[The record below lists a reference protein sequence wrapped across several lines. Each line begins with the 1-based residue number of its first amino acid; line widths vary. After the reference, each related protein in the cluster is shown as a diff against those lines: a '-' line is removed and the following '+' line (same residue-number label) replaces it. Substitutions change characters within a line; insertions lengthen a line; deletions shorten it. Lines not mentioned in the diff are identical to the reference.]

1 MRLAIADPGFRRAL
15 NDWLAVA
22 AAELRSTRRLARTWV
37 FVGLG
42 LGVMG
47 TAYGY
52 YSYLHSAVS
61 TGFLSAGDILPRF
74 ATAYFKSYVLWF
86 FMAAIVFLAFD
97 LRRRDERERISE
109 VLDSRAVWNIPVIGG
124 RLAATVLVVAMAL
137 FGAILLIQ
145 AVGTLG
151 RPLGWPVDPL
161 EPVATFTFFFVDA
174 IPALILWC
182 AIVCFLAAGLRNR
195 LATAVAALALLGLH
209 MWSFALIP
217 AYLLPA
223 VSLIHIHDNLA
234 SDLAPRFAAAEN
246 ILQRGSLLL
255 LAGALVVWAAAAH
268 ERSDGRPSGKRL
280 LIGILLAAAGAVGIG
295 AVAHR
300 CVEDMR
306 LREAWLAS
314 HRDIPTDTWPT
325 VLHIRGA
332 VTIDP
337 GTALG
342 LDIEMQLAAAD
353 PTTLVFSFNPGL
365 AVTQV
370 RLGNTEVPFLHNDG
384 LLVVEPPPG
393 LARDAE
399 TTLALVAS
407 GVPDPDFAYL
417 DSAVDWRRES
427 SRNGILWLGTA
438 AGLFGKRYVA
448 LMPALRWLPVP
459 GPNLDGASRG
469 HFPTADLTVTV
480 PDGWLVAGPG
490 RRHRRD
496 DGSYRFAP
504 EAPVPEIGLFASRF
518 ERHAI
523 GVAGVE
529 LELLLHPD
537 HQRVLRHFANVGD
550 LIESRLQGIFA
561 AAAEMGIPYPYDGH
575 SVVEVPT
582 YLRIYG
588 GGSRLDTAMALPGV
602 LLLREHG
609 FPYSDMGRLDPP
621 TGSFP
626 GAAEAFRIQRLE
638 TLFSTFID
646 PGSASR
652 ALARNLVGFQ
662 VVADGPGAQAL
673 DYVCEEL
680 GNEVFNPTSFHVIN
694 PTLYTAHDSSADAG
708 FGSTVT
714 QMVRGLR
721 GRFQGD
727 DRRGFAI
734 GQYQPPS
741 MWERAAATSLVEF
754 DFESNPGQAIRAF
767 GLRTRAAVLSIFDGL
782 GRNRTA
788 AFLAELRRRHAGGT
802 FDAADFDA
810 AASAIGVDL
819 SGLIGDWLN
828 ETALPGFMA
837 SRARVV
843 RLADDGQGRPRYGT
857 TLHVRNGEPVAGLVR
872 VSHGRFSGSPGDP
885 IRIPG
890 NMAVEVGLVTPRP
903 PEQLWLEPYLALNRL
918 PVRIE
923 LAEAE
928 ASGAADREPLVG
940 SRPSAW
946 APAVEGIV
954 IDDLDPG
961 FSVEHRAD
969 ATRRRIGTARV
980 DPGRRRELDQ
990 GLPVA
995 TQRAGEWSRATLAT
1009 GWGKYRHTVAGSI
1022 PGDGSAV
1029 AIFTADLPEA
1039 GLWRLEYHV
1048 PDPHGPGLWGPSY
1061 GSLGTLAM
1069 TVIADSREVEV
1080 AYDGASAD
1088 VGWNEI
1094 DEFEFIS
1101 TRVRLEVSNRT
1112 DGEMVIADAI
1122 RWVPLDRAG
1131 GATGSRPPGGAGLRA
1146 G

>member
-1 MRLAIADPGFRRAL
+1 MSLAIAEPGFRRAL

-22 AAELRSTRRLARTWV
+22 VAELRSVSRLARTWV

-52 YSYLHSAVS
+52 YSYLHSSVS

-109 VLDSRAVWNIPVIGG
+109 VLDSRMVSNIPVIGG
-124 RLAATVLVVAMAL
+124 RLAAIVLVVGMAL

-145 AVGTLG
+145 TVGTLG
-151 RPLGWPVDPL
+151 RALDWPVDPL

-174 IPALILWC
+174 IPAFVLWC
-182 AIVCFLAAGLRNR
+182 AIVCFLAVGLRNR
-195 LATAVAALALLGLH
+195 LATAVAAMALLGLH
-209 MWSFALIP
+209 MWSFALTP

-246 ILQRGSLLL
+246 ILQRGSVML
-255 LAGALVVWAAAAH
+255 LAGALVVWAAALH
-268 ERSDGRPSGKRL
+268 ERSDGRSSGKRL
-280 LIGILLAAAGAVGIG
+280 LLGILLAAAGAVGIG
-295 AVAHR
+295 TVVHH
-300 CVEDMR
+300 CVKDMR
-306 LREAWLAS
+306 VREAWLAA
-314 HRDIPTDTWPT
+314 HRDIPSDGWPT
-325 VLHIRGA
+325 VLHIQGD
-332 VTIDP
+332 VVIDP
-337 GTALG
+337 GTALD
-342 LDIEMQLAAAD
+342 LDIEMQLATRTS
-353 PTTLVFSFNPGL
+353 PTAFVFSFNPGL
-365 AVTQV
+365 AVTAV
-370 RLGNTEVPFLHNDG
+370 RLGTTEVPFLHNDG

-393 LARDAE
+393 LARDSK

-427 SRNGILWLGTA
+427 GRNGILWLGTA
-438 AGLFGKRYVA
+438 GGLFGKRYVA

-469 HFPTADLTVTV
+469 HFPTVDLTVTV
-480 PDGWLVAGPG
+480 PDDWLVAGPG
-490 RRHRRD
+490 RRHRQD
-496 DGSYRFAP
+496 DGSYRFGP

-523 GVAGVE
+523 EVAGVE

-537 HQRVLRHFANVGD
+537 HQRSLRHFESVGA
-550 LIESRLQGIFA
+550 LIASRLQSVFGEA
-561 AAAEMGIPYPYDGH
+561 AAMGIPYPYDGF

-582 YLRIYG
+582 YLRVYSG
-588 GGSRLDTAMALPGV
+588 GLRLDTGMALPGM

-609 FPYSDMGRLDPP
+609 FPYSDVGRLDSLP
-621 TGSFP
+621 TGGFP
-626 GAAEAFRIQRLE
+626 GAGETIAKTIKVQQLE
-638 TLFSTFID
+638 DLFNSFID
-646 PGSASR
+646 PGSASH

-662 VVADGPGAQAL
+662 VVADGPGARAL

-680 GNEVFNPTSFHVIN
+680 VSEVFKTTASRAITPTI
-694 PTLYTAHDSSADAG
+694 YTAHNSSGDAS

-721 GRFQGD
+721 GRFQGVNQ
-727 DRRGFAI
+727 RGFI
-734 GQYQPPS
+734 MGSYQPPS
-741 MWERAAATSLVEF
+741 MWQRAAATSLVEF
-754 DFESNPGQAIRAF
+754 DFETDPARAIRAF
-767 GLRTRAAVLSIFDGL
+767 GFRAGAAAFSIFDGM
-782 GRNRTA
+782 GRSRTA
-788 AFLAELRRRHAGGT
+788 ALLAELRRRHAGGA

-819 SGLIGDWLN
+819 PGLVGDWLN
-828 ETALPGFMA
+828 ETALPGFVA

-843 RLADDGQGRPRYGT
+843 RMADDEQGRPRYET
-857 TLHVRNGEPVAGLVR
+857 TLNVRNDEPVAGLVR
-872 VSHGRFSGSPGDP
+872 LSHGRFSRSSSDP

-890 NMAVEVGLVTPRP
+890 NTAVEVGMVTPRP
-903 PEQLWLEPYLALNRL
+903 PEGLRLEPYLALNRL

-923 LAEAE
+923 LTEAE
-928 ASGAADREPLVG
+928 ASDDADREPLLG

-954 IDDLDPG
+954 IDDLNPG
-961 FSVEHRAD
+961 FSVEDRTGD
-969 ATRRRIGTARV
+969 TRRRIGTAMV
-980 DPGRRRELDQ
+980 EAGRQRELDQ

-995 TQRAGEWSRATLAT
+995 SQRAGEWSRATMAT

-1029 AIFTADLPEA
+1029 AVFAADLPEP
-1039 GLWRLEYHV
+1039 GRWRLEYHV
-1048 PDPHGPGLWGPSY
+1048 PDPQGLGLWGPSY
-1061 GSLGTLAM
+1061 GTLGTLAM
-1069 TVIADSREVEV
+1069 TVIADGREVEI

-1094 DEFEFIS
+1094 DDFEFAS
-1101 TRVRLEVSNRT
+1101 THVRLEVSNRT
-1112 DGEMVIADAI
+1112 DGEMVVADAI
-1122 RWVPLDRAG
+1122 RWLPVP
-1131 GATGSRPPGGAGLRA
+1131 
-1146 G
+1146 

>member
-1 MRLAIADPGFRRAL
+1 MADPGFRRAL
-15 NDWLAVA
+15 NDCLAVA
-22 AAELRSTRRLARTWV
+22 TAELRSTRRLARTWV
-37 FVGLG
+37 FVSLG
-42 LGVMG
+42 FGVMG

-52 YSYLHSAVS
+52 YSYLHSSVS
-61 TGFLSAGDILPRF
+61 FGFLSAGNILPRF
-74 ATAYFKSYVLWF
+74 ASGYFKSYVLWF

-109 VLDSRAVWNIPVIGG
+109 VLDSRMVSNIPFIGG
-124 RLAATVLVVAMAL
+124 RLAAIVLVVALAL

-151 RPLGWPVDPL
+151 RALGWPVDPL
-161 EPVATFTFFFVDA
+161 EPVATYTFFFVDA

-182 AIVCFLAAGLRNR
+182 AVVCFLAVGLRNR

-209 MWSFALIP
+209 MWSFALTP

-234 SDLAPRFAAAEN
+234 SDLAPRFAAAEH
-246 ILQRGSLLL
+246 ILQRGSVLL
-255 LAGALVVWAAAAH
+255 LAGALVVWAAALH
-268 ERSDGRPSGKRL
+268 ERSDGRSSGKRL
-280 LIGILLAAAGAVGIG
+280 LLGILLAGLGVVGVG
-295 AVAHR
+295 TVVHR

-306 LREAWLAS
+306 VREAWLAA
-314 HRDIPTDTWPT
+314 HLDIPSDRWPT
-325 VLHIRGA
+325 VLHIQGD
-332 VTIDP
+332 VVIDP
-337 GTALG
+337 GTALD
-342 LDIEMQLAAAD
+342 LDIEMQLVAPAD
-353 PTTLVFSFNPGL
+353 ATALVFSFNPGL
-365 AVTQV
+365 AVVEV
-370 RLGNTEVPFLHNDG
+370 RLGNTDVPFRHNDG
-384 LLVVEPPPG
+384 LLVVEPPPR
-393 LARDAE
+393 LARDSK

-407 GVPDPDFAYL
+407 GVPEADFAYL

-438 AGLFGKRYVA
+438 GGIFGNRYVA

-469 HFPTADLTVTV
+469 HFPTVDLTVTV

-490 RRHRRD
+490 RHHPQD
-496 DGSYRFAP
+496 DGSYRFGP
-504 EAPVPEIGLFASRF
+504 EAPVPKVGLFASRF
-518 ERHAI
+518 KRHVME
-523 GVAGVE
+523 VAGVE

-537 HQRVLRHFANVGD
+537 HQRSLGRFANVGA
-550 LIESRLQGIFA
+550 LIESRLQRIIGGA
-561 AAAEMGIPYPYDGH
+561 AAMGIPYPYDGF

-582 YLRIYG
+582 YLRVYG
-588 GGSRLDTAMALPGV
+588 GGSRLDTAMSLPGM

-609 FPYSDMGRLDPP
+609 FPYSDMGRLDSLPMAAI
-621 TGSFP
+621 P
-626 GAAEAFRIQRLE
+626 GAADRFKVQQLE
-638 TLFSTFID
+638 TLFNSVID
-646 PGSASR
+646 PGNASR
-652 ALARNLVGFQ
+652 ALARNLLGFQ
-662 VVADGPGAQAL
+662 VVADGPGARAL
-673 DYVCEEL
+673 DYVNEEL
-680 GNEVFNPTSFHVIN
+680 ASEVFKTTDSRAITPTI
-694 PTLYTAHDSSADAG
+694 YTAHNSNVDAS

-721 GRFQGD
+721 GRFQGVN
-727 DRRGFAI
+727 RRGFVMV
-734 GQYQPPS
+734 QYQPPS

-754 DFESNPGQAIRAF
+754 DFETDPTRAIRAF
-767 GLRTRAAVLSIFDGL
+767 GFRAGAAAFSIFDGM
-782 GRNRTA
+782 GRSRTA

-819 SGLIGDWLN
+819 PGLVGDWLN
-828 ETALPGFMA
+828 ETALPGFMT

-843 RLADDGQGRPRYGT
+843 RMADDEQGRPRYET

-872 VSHGRFSGSPGDP
+872 LSHGRFSRSFSDP

-890 NMAVEVGLVTPRP
+890 NTAVEVGMVTPRP
-903 PEQLWLEPYLALNRL
+903 PEGLRLDPYLALNRL

-928 ASGAADREPLVG
+928 ASDDADREPLVG

-946 APAVEGIV
+946 APTVEGIV

-961 FSVEHRAD
+961 FSVEDRAGD
-969 ATRRRIGTARV
+969 TRRRIGTV
-980 DPGRRRELDQ
+980 MVETGRQRELDQ

-995 TQRAGEWSRATLAT
+995 SQRAGEWSRATMAT

-1029 AIFTADLPEA
+1029 ATFAADLPEP
-1039 GLWRLEYHV
+1039 GRWRLEYHV
-1048 PDPHGPGLWGPSY
+1048 PDPHGLGLWGPSY
-1061 GSLGTLAM
+1061 GTLGTLAM
-1069 TVIADSREVEV
+1069 TVIADGREVEV

-1094 DEFEFIS
+1094 DDFEFAS
-1101 TRVRLEVSNRT
+1101 TEVRLEISSKT

-1122 RWVPLDRAG
+1122 RWVPLD
-1131 GATGSRPPGGAGLRA
+1131 
-1146 G
+1146 

>member
-1 MRLAIADPGFRRAL
+1 MGRARLPPMSLAIAEQGLRRAL
-15 NDWLAVA
+15 DDWLAVA
-22 AAELRSTRRLARTWV
+22 IAELRSVSRLARTWV

-42 LGVMG
+42 FGVMG

-52 YSYLHSAVS
+52 YSYLHSSVS
-61 TGFLSAGDILPRF
+61 TGFLSAGDLLPRF

-109 VLDSRAVWNIPVIGG
+109 VLDSRMVSNIPVIGG
-124 RLAATVLVVAMAL
+124 RLAAIVLVVALAL

-151 RPLGWPVDPL
+151 RALGWSVDPL
-161 EPVATFTFFFVDA
+161 EPVATYTFLFVDA

-182 AIVCFLAAGLRNR
+182 AVVCFLAVALRNR

-209 MWSFALIP
+209 MWSFALTP

-234 SDLAPRFAAAEN
+234 SDLAPRFAAAEH
-246 ILQRGSLLL
+246 ILQRGSILL
-255 LAGALVVWAAAAH
+255 LAGALVVWAAALH
-268 ERSDGRPSGKRL
+268 ERSDGNSSGKRL
-280 LIGILLAAAGAVGIG
+280 LLGIVLAALGAVGVG
-295 AVAHR
+295 TVVHR

-306 LREAWLAS
+306 VREAWLAA
-314 HRDIPTDTWPT
+314 HLDIPSDRWPT
-325 VLHIRGA
+325 VLHIQGD
-332 VTIDP
+332 VVIDP
-337 GTALG
+337 GTALD
-342 LDIEMQLAAAD
+342 LDIEVQLAAPA
-353 PTTLVFSFNPGL
+353 TTALVFSFNPGL
-365 AVTQV
+365 AVTGV

-393 LARDAE
+393 LARDSQ
-399 TTLALVAS
+399 TTLALAAS
-407 GVPDPDFAYL
+407 GIPDPDFAYL
-417 DSAVDWRRES
+417 DSAVDWRSES

-438 AGLFGKRYVA
+438 GGIFGKRYVA

-469 HFPTADLTVTV
+469 HFPTVDLTVTV
-480 PDGWLVAGPG
+480 PDDWLVAGPG
-490 RRHRRD
+490 RRHRQD
-496 DGSYRFAP
+496 DGSYRFGT
-504 EAPVPEIGLFASRF
+504 EAPVPEVGLFASRF

-523 GVAGVE
+523 EVAGVE

-537 HQRVLRHFANVGD
+537 HQRGLHQFADVGD
-550 LIESRLQGIFA
+550 LIESRLQAIFGEA
-561 AAAEMGIPYPYDGH
+561 AAMGIPYPYDGF

-588 GGSRLDTAMALPGV
+588 GGLRLDTAMALPGM

-609 FPYSDMGRLDPP
+609 FPHSDLGRLDSLP
-621 TGSFP
+621 TGGSP
-626 GAAEAFRIQRLE
+626 DAAKTSKVLQIE
-638 TLFSTFID
+638 TLFSSEFD

-662 VVADGPGAQAL
+662 VVGDGPGSQAL

-680 GNEVFNPTSFHVIN
+680 GNEVLNPTGVRAII
-694 PTLYTAHDSSADAG
+694 PTVYTAHNSSVDAS

-721 GRFQGD
+721 GQFVSD
-727 DRRGFAI
+727 DRRGFVQGPI
-734 GQYQPPS
+734 QPPS
-741 MWERAAATSLVEF
+741 VWERAAATSLVEF
-754 DFESNPGQAIRAF
+754 DFETNPARAIRAF
-767 GLRTRAAVLSIFDGL
+767 GFRAGAAAFSIFDGL
-782 GRNRTA
+782 GRSRTA
-788 AFLAELRRRHAGGT
+788 ALLAELRRRHAGGA
-802 FDAADFDA
+802 FDAADFNA

-819 SGLIGDWLN
+819 PGLIGDWLN
-828 ETALPGFMA
+828 ETALPGFIA
-837 SRARVV
+837 SRAKVV
-843 RLADDGQGRPRYGT
+843 RMADDGQGRPRYET
-857 TLHVRNGEPVAGLVR
+857 TLHIRNGEPAPGLVR
-872 VSHGRFSGSPGDP
+872 LSHGRFARSFSDP
-885 IRIPG
+885 IRIPADS
-890 NMAVEVGLVTPRP
+890 AVEVGMVTPRP
-903 PEQLWLEPYLALNRL
+903 LAGLRLEPYLALNRL
-918 PVRIE
+918 PVRIGI
-923 LAEAE
+923 AAAE
-928 ASGAADREPLVG
+928 ASDDTDREPLVG

-961 FSVEHRAD
+961 FSVEDRAGD
-969 ATRRRIGTARV
+969 TRHRIGMAMVEADRQ
-980 DPGRRRELDQ
+980 RELDQ

-995 TQRAGEWSRATLAT
+995 SQRAGEWSRATMAT

-1029 AIFTADLPEA
+1029 AIFAADLPEP
-1039 GLWRLEYHV
+1039 GRWRLEYHV
-1048 PDPHGPGLWGPSY
+1048 PNPHGLGLWGPSY
-1061 GSLGTLAM
+1061 GPLGTLEM
-1069 TVIADSREVEV
+1069 TVIADRREVEV

-1088 VGWNEI
+1088 VGWNTI

-1101 TRVRLEVSNRT
+1101 TNVRLEVSNRT
-1112 DGEMVIADAI
+1112 DGEMVIADAV
-1122 RWVPLDRAG
+1122 RWTLVD
-1131 GATGSRPPGGAGLRA
+1131 
-1146 G
+1146 

>member
-1 MRLAIADPGFRRAL
+1 MDKPGFRRGL
-15 NDWLAVA
+15 NNWLAVA

-37 FVGLG
+37 FVALG
-42 LGVMG
+42 FCVMG

-52 YSYLHSAVS
+52 YSYLHSSVS
-61 TGFLSAGDILPRF
+61 TGILSAGDILPRF

-97 LRRRDERERISE
+97 LRRRDERDRISE
-109 VLDSRAVWNIPVIGG
+109 VLDSRAVSNIPVIGG
-124 RLAATVLVVAMAL
+124 RLAAIVLVVAIPL
-137 FGAILLIQ
+137 FAAILLIQ
-145 AVGTLG
+145 AVGSVG
-151 RPLGWPVDPL
+151 RALGWPVDPL

-174 IPALILWC
+174 IPAFVLWC
-182 AIVCFLAAGLRNR
+182 AIVCFLSVGLRNR

-209 MWSFALIP
+209 MWSFALTP

-223 VSLIHIHDNLA
+223 VSLIHIDDNLA

-246 ILQRGSLLL
+246 ILQRGSVLL
-255 LAGALVVWAAAAH
+255 LAAALVVWAAALH
-268 ERSDGRPSGKRL
+268 ERSDGRSSGKRL
-280 LIGILLAAAGAVGIG
+280 LLGIVLAVAGAVGIG
-295 AVAHR
+295 AVVHH
-300 CVEDMR
+300 CVED
-306 LREAWLAS
+306 LQAREAWLAA
-314 HRDIPTDTWPT
+314 HRDIPSDTWPT
-325 VLHIRGA
+325 VLHIQGDVA
-332 VTIDP
+332 IDP
-337 GTALG
+337 GRALD
-342 LDIEMQLAAAD
+342 LEIEMQLAAPAD
-353 PTTLVFSFNPGL
+353 PTALVFSFNPGL
-365 AVTQV
+365 AVTEV
-370 RLGNTEVPFLHNDG
+370 RLGDTEVPFRHHDG

-393 LARDAE
+393 LARDSK

-438 AGLFGKRYVA
+438 GGIFGKRYVA

-469 HFPTADLTVTV
+469 HFPTVDLTVTV

-490 RRHRRD
+490 RRHRQG
-496 DGSYRFAP
+496 DGSYRFGP

-518 ERHAI
+518 ERHAME
-523 GVAGVE
+523 VAGVE

-537 HQRVLRHFANVGD
+537 HQRSLGHFGNVGA
-550 LIESRLQGIFA
+550 LIESRLQRIIGEA
-561 AAAEMGIPYPYDGH
+561 AAMGIPYPYDGF

-588 GGSRLDTAMALPGV
+588 GGTRLDTAMALPGM

-609 FPYSDMGRLDPP
+609 FPHSDLGRLDSLPM
-621 TGSFP
+621 GEFP
-626 GAAEAFRIQRLE
+626 GAAETIANTIKVQRLE
-638 TLFSTFID
+638 TLFSSFVD
-646 PGSASR
+646 PGSAPR
-652 ALARNLVGFQ
+652 ALARNLMGFL
-662 VVADGPGAQAL
+662 VVADGPGARAL

-680 GNEVFNPTSFHVIN
+680 ASEVFKTTGSRASTPFI
-694 PTLYTAHDSSADAG
+694 YTAHNSSGDAS

-721 GRFQGD
+721 GRFQGVNQ
-727 DRRGFAI
+727 RGFVMV
-734 GQYQPPS
+734 QYQPPS
-741 MWERAAATSLVEF
+741 MWERAAATSLAEF
-754 DFESNPGQAIRAF
+754 DFETSPAQAIRAF
-767 GLRTRAAVLSIFDGL
+767 GFRARAAVFSIFDGM
-782 GRNRTA
+782 GRSRTTA
-788 AFLAELRRRHAGGT
+788 LLAELRRRHAGGT
-802 FDAADFDA
+802 FDAADFNA
-810 AASAIGVDL
+810 AATAIGVDL
-819 SGLIGDWLN
+819 PGLVGDWLN

-837 SRARVV
+837 SRARVI
-843 RLADDGQGRPRYGT
+843 RLADDGQGRPRYET

-872 VSHGRFSGSPGDP
+872 LSHGRFSGSSSDP

-890 NMAVEVGLVTPRP
+890 NTAVEVGMVTPRP
-903 PEQLWLEPYLALNRL
+903 PEGLQLEPYLALNRL

-928 ASGAADREPLVG
+928 ASDDADREPLVG

-961 FSVEHRAD
+961 FSVEGRASD
-969 ATRRRIGTARV
+969 TNRRIGTAILE
-980 DPGRRRELDQ
+980 PGRQRELDQ

-995 TQRAGEWSRATLAT
+995 SQRAGEWSRATMAT
-1009 GWGKYRHTVAGSI
+1009 AWGKYRHTVAGSI

-1029 AIFTADLPEA
+1029 AMFAAELPQP
-1039 GLWRLEYHV
+1039 GRWRLEYHV
-1048 PDPHGPGLWGPSY
+1048 PDRHGLGLWGPSY
-1061 GSLGTLAM
+1061 GTLGTLGM
-1069 TVIADSREVEV
+1069 TVIAGSQEVEI
-1080 AYDGASAD
+1080 AYHGASAD
-1088 VGWNEI
+1088 IGWNTI

-1101 TRVRLEVSNRT
+1101 TNVRLVVSNRT

-1122 RWVPLDRAG
+1122 RWVSLD
-1131 GATGSRPPGGAGLRA
+1131 
-1146 G
+1146 